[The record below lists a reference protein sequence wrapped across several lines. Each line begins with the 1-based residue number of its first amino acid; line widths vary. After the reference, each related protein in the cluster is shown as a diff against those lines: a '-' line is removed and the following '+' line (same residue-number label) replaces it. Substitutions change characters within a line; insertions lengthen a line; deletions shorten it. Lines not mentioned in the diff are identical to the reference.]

1 MIREWAE
8 ELAKPTKHNNGV
20 AACPFALPAIKAGE
34 VKTVISSDLWSEVLS
49 ECVGFSSSGC
59 KVSMVFDYKY
69 ENTYVD
75 LEDQCMALNKFFD
88 LTKTDLWLLA
98 YMGVEETVVF
108 IQKWTE
114 LENAA
119 AKLEKL
125 GYYKNYEPDDYKR
138 HVLMRRQR
146 SI

>member
-1 MIREWAE
+1 
-8 ELAKPTKHNNGV
+8 
-20 AACPFALPAIKAGE
+20 
-34 VKTVISSDLWSEVLS
+34 
-49 ECVGFSSSGC
+49 
-59 KVSMVFDYKY
+59 
-69 ENTYVD
+69 
-75 LEDQCMALNKFFD
+75 MALNKFFD